1 VNAFPIGDARQRVVL
16 ESKVLATDGG
26 GGYAESWE
34 AYAVVWAAF
43 ETESGRKPL
52 EAGRPEMR
60 VACRFIIRRRS
71 DLSVNHRVRIGERL
85 FAIRAIVDAGPQSP
99 SLTLL
104 CEEGA
109 PS

>member
-1 VNAFPIGDARQRVVL
+1 VSAFPIGDARQRIVL
-16 ESKVLATDGG
+16 ESKVLAADGG
-26 GGYAESWE
+26 GGFSENWE
-34 AYAVVWAAF
+34 AYAVVWAVL
-43 ETESGRKPL
+43 EMEGGGKPL

-60 VACRFIIRRRS
+60 ISCRFIIRRRS
-71 DLSVNHRVRIGERL
+71 DVSVNHRVRIGDRL

>member
-1 VNAFPIGDARQRVVL
+1 VNAFPIGDARQRIVL
-16 ESKVLATDGG
+16 ESKVLAADGG

-34 AYAVVWAAF
+34 PYAVVWAVL
-43 ETESGRKPL
+43 EMESGSKPL

-60 VACRFIIRRRS
+60 VSGRFIIRRRG
-71 DLSVNHRVRIGERL
+71 DVSVNHRVRIGARL
-85 FAIRAIVDAGPQSP
+85 FGIRAIVDAGPQSP
-99 SLTLL
+99 ALTLL